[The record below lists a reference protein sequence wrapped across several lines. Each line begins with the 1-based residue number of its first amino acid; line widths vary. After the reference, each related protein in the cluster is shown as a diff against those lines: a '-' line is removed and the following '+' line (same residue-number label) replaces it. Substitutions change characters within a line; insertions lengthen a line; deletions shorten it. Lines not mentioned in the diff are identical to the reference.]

1 MWKVDALIVFSF
13 FTALS
18 AILAAGFVTLI
29 AIGASWLLRSV
40 VGETRKSSRRKFFGD
55 ENLAGE
61 TTRKGVTNLAGSPF
75 EVLGFSAVPSSFEE
89 IRSAFLRES
98 NRTHPDQNPGD
109 GHAARRFDSVKK
121 AYEQIGT
128 PQLFRDYVVRHP
140 PEDVLL
146 TFDGKAL
153 DVLTVDE
160 FASRY
165 NSLRASWQR
174 AEAEREAALA
184 SRLLGASPEKQ
195 AMPRLKRPR
204 GSAKGKEHVWIDDV
218 VFQNKNDF
226 PTAQFFRVFDCLVR
240 VDQKVSFY
248 NMLRLLLVR
257 NGFVDTFSDV
267 KGHANSVTII
277 GDLAG
282 NFIFPKPVKV
292 LISHDDP
299 PARLFTRL
307 WDLELYRGPRVQ
319 RVR

>member
-1 MWKVDALIVFSF
+1 MILGF
-13 FTALS
+13 FTAVS
-18 AILAAGFVTLI
+18 AILAAGLVTLV
-29 AIGASWLLRSV
+29 AIGVAWLLRSV
-40 VGETRKSSRRKFFGD
+40 VGESRRSSRRKFFGED
-55 ENLAGE
+55 ELSSA
-61 TTRKGVTNLAGSPF
+61 TTRKELSSLAGSPF

-98 NRTHPDQNPGD
+98 NRTHPDLNPGD
-109 GHAARRFDSVKK
+109 DLASQRFDLVKK

-128 PQLFRDYVVRHP
+128 PELFRDYVIRHP

-146 TFDGKAL
+146 TFDGKTL

-160 FASRY
+160 FVSRY
-165 NSLRASWQR
+165 NSLRAAWQR
-174 AEAEREAALA
+174 AEVEREAALA
-184 SRLLGASPEKQ
+184 GRLLGAVPAKQPSPRFV
-195 AMPRLKRPR
+195 RLR
-204 GSAKGKEHVWIDDV
+204 GVANRQEHVWIDDV
-218 VFQNKNDF
+218 IFECRGDF
-226 PTAQFFRVFDCLVR
+226 PTAQFFRVFDCLIR
-240 VDQKVSFY
+240 VDRREDFY
-248 NMLRLLLVR
+248 NALRLLLAR

-277 GDLAG
+277 GDLPG
-282 NFIFPKPVKV
+282 SFIFPKPVKV